1 MSHNWR
7 HYSKKIKLS
16 DSKDMKS
23 ITTFFKKKNVGLN
36 QSCSA
41 SVSSTATVSLCESET
56 EPEGTTE
63 VTSPTVD
70 DVDIGEK
77 SENIYTGEKHDS
89 HMDSDNRSISVNIT
103 ANDMR
108 KFNLAKYETKFPW
121 LFHSAVHRGYMC
133 KYCELFAPKLDKST
147 PYVTCG
153 AILGTHPTRRLE
165 MHQSSETHL
174 KSTTRYTSSLCNEA
188 EHVQPN
194 IPELVEEPQ
203 PEPVVYKPA
212 IPASTGLRPVDR
224 LDSMAAELSDPEDK
238 PPVQRQR
245 EFHSPEMKK
254 RFISYD
260 VDDILQVP
268 EISYSHHGPALTVD
282 RTALS
287 SPSPSFS

>member
-16 DSKDMKS
+16 DSKDTKS

-63 VTSPTVD
+63 VTSSTVD
-70 DVDIGEK
+70 DVDIVEK
-77 SENIYTGEKHDS
+77 SENLYTLEKHDS

-174 KSTTRYTSSLCNEA
+174 KSTTRYTSSLCNVSVAKLALNKLKTSQEA
-188 EHVQPN
+188 QVAKNRAYIMKLFQTCGFMVQKKWA
-194 IPELVEEPQ
+194 L
-203 PEPVVYKPA
+203 
-212 IPASTGLRPVDR
+212 
-224 LDSMAAELSDPEDK
+224 AENFQDQVAFMGRVCDPDITEVLKSDITYTC
-238 PPVQRQR
+238 PP
-245 EFHSPEMKK
+245 SAM
-254 RFISYD
+254 
-260 VDDILQVP
+260 
-268 EISYSHHGPALTVD
+268 EIAYV
-282 RTALS
+282 
-287 SPSPSFS
+287 